1 MVNANEDEKTWG
13 ERKGQDPLPKKIT
26 MLRGVSSPLLPRTL
40 PGHCIPIYG
49 AQYSGIMQQ
58 PRTFPPLL
66 HTLQFSYYLTRT
78 AL

>member
-1 MVNANEDEKTWG
+1 MLMRMKSTWVDG
-13 ERKGQDPLPKKIT
+13 KGQDYHV
-26 MLRGVSSPLLPRTL
+26 RRVSSPLLCAQDPAWTL
-40 PGHCIPIYG
+40 HFPIYG

-58 PRTFPPLL
+58 PHTFPLLL